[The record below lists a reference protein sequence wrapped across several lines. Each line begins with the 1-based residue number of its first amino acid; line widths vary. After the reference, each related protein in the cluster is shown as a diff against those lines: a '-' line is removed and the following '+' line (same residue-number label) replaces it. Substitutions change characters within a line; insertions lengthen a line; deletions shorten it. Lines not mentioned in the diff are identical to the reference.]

1 MDTWYYFAY
10 GSNLHH
16 AQLLARC
23 NGRLSESDEPPRIA
37 RLASY
42 RLAFNLDGGDGEV
55 YANIVTP
62 GEGVLGVIYRCDATA
77 FELLDVY
84 EAGYDRIAVLVV
96 DEQGCS
102 LPAIA
107 YIAQPASV
115 TAERRPH
122 EDYLQIILNGAR
134 EHGLPA
140 EYVRQLE
147 AIARGSADA
156 SDSSRCGN

>member
-1 MDTWYYFAY
+1 MDPWYFAY

-16 AQLLARC
+16 AQLIARC
-23 NGRLSESDEPPRIA
+23 NGQLSKSNEPPRIV
-37 RLASY
+37 RLPNY
-42 RLAFNLDGGDGEV
+42 RLAFNMDGGDGEV

-62 GEGVLGVIYRCDATA
+62 GAGVLGVIYRCDAAA

-96 DEQGCS
+96 DEQGRS

-107 YIAQPASV
+107 YIAHPASV

-122 EDYLQIILNGAR
+122 EEYLQIILNGAR
-134 EHGLPA
+134 EHRLPA
-140 EYVRQLE
+140 EYLRQIE
-147 AIARGSADA
+147 AIARGIAVAGDGSL
-156 SDSSRCGN
+156 R